1 MNTFMAKLWGQA
13 LLADYAPNQCL
24 DPHFRFVAPLH
35 QGAAAVVGHEDAGGR
50 KEYSSGAG
58 TADLRG
64 VDPHFFHFSGTEK
77 SRIDNPARQ
86 RNHPAQKL
94 PVFHPDTH
102 IHPHYPWSHRFL
114 PGGVAGVFGQF
125 RISNGWCRYLLSGSW
140 QTCPAGFPEEWLW
153 LAAPDGSRAVYPGNR
168 YAAARLFSVQ

>member
-1 MNTFMAKLWGQA
+1 MEREL
-13 LLADYAPNQCL
+13 
-24 DPHFRFVAPLH
+24 RIFVVSIPISFTSLELKK
-35 QGAAAVVGHEDAGGR
+35 QDR
-50 KEYSSGAG
+50 QSC
-58 TADLRG
+58 
-64 VDPHFFHFSGTEK
+64 
-77 SRIDNPARQ
+77 RQ
-86 RNHPAQKL
+86 RNPPAQKL

-140 QTCPAGFPEEWLW
+140 QTCPAGFPAEWLW

-168 YAAARLFSVQ
+168 YAAARLFQCSDNRLQIIWTAGKSVKLVCGELAGDGSQREKPVRHRVWLWEFPK